1 MVLDYFYKAG
11 GSMYIIVQH
20 DYWGRFDLIDA
31 MINEDGTSLQT
42 FETEEEAV
50 NFLHRYGLEGLED
63 TFPHQIKVCCL
74 H

>member
-1 MVLDYFYKAG
+1 MKDYHAQQNLTREALLKN
-11 GSMYIIVQH
+11 
-20 DYWGRFDLIDA
+20 DA
-31 MINEDGTSLQT
+31 FLTDAAIYMGKRTRRT